1 MVLIEVLV
9 RALGRVEGEHS
20 GPGWGRGGLNLFVG
34 CVFVGVRNLGCF
46 AEAANAAAV
55 PGTDEERGNA
65 GGEDVAVEHKL
76 VGGLLIG
83 LVRRLVLKGRLLRGV
98 WGLLPLSLLSQSRLN
113 VPVLAG
119 DLENRHFV
127 VCVVIN

>member
-1 MVLIEVLV
+1 M
-9 RALGRVEGEHS
+9 
-20 GPGWGRGGLNLFVG
+20 FVG

-55 PGTDEERGNA
+55 PGTDEECGNA

-98 WGLLPLSLLSQSRLN
+98 WGLLPLSLPSQSRLN